1 MDPMTWK
8 KEGISSH
15 WTGVRGFR
23 KKCCKVCCVDL
34 TCNGCGVCRGCT
46 NNPVRGNYDGLV
58 VLAAITQETL
68 PNYANAG
75 LAKPLPASRRK
86 PPESFQDHE
95 HFVLALEGALSA
107 AFMYSGDP
115 DLQLKCV
122 PTNRAAV
129 SLGESVDDL
138 RLSKQK
144 KFVAYAIYV
153 AYRLDPPQ
161 AFNHQAKISRQISVS
176 TAAVLPVNAVTGGVD
191 PAEEEVTNH
200 ELQQRGGFGI
210 RIDDLPEDENER
222 RSGSSSSSGLL
233 KRAGGTGAYD
243 IEDIDDF
250 EFGKAAGDG
259 DPEGLIGEEE
269 DEKLLEDLEDKQL
282 R

>member
-1 MDPMTWK
+1 M
-8 KEGISSH
+8 
-15 WTGVRGFR
+15 RGFR
-23 KKCCKVCCVDL
+23 RKCCKVCCDDT
-34 TCNGCGVCRGCT
+34 TCTGCTTCRGCT
-46 NNPVRGNYDGLV
+46 NGPIRGNYDGLV
-58 VLAAITQETL
+58 VLAAITQEPL

-200 ELQQRGGFGI
+200 ELQQQRGGFGI